1 MSLIRLSGVDKSVR
15 LPTGEML
22 QILHGV
28 DLAIEQGE
36 HVAIIGRSGSG
47 KSTLLNVLGLL
58 DSPTRGEYLLDGRNV
73 GGLSGRQRS
82 DLRGRTFGF
91 VFQQFNLL
99 PRRTAVENAAMPLLY
114 SGAETFWRRR
124 ALAEQVLEQVGL
136 GERLDA
142 RPEQLSGGEQQ
153 RVAIAR
159 ALVRQPRIILADEPT
174 GSLDVDT
181 GLVVM
186 DLLEQVCAEHG
197 ATLITIT
204 HDLAVAG
211 RAGRRYRLDHGVI
224 STEDPALPLAQ
235 SPPAAAPPEQVDD
248 TRRIKAV
255 NLTPSD
261 TVVLAPVVDQPTEQ
275 FPPVPR
281 PSVAK
286 TFPAQTWNPGT
297 PPVPGTPQTP
307 ATDGVAPAKT
317 PTLRR
322 RIRPAQVKPAAEPG
336 AEQTRPP
343 LDEEL
348 YRMGGRRP

>member
-1 MSLIRLSGVDKSVR
+1 MSSIHLSGVDKSVR
-15 LPTGEML
+15 LPTGETL

-28 DLAIEQGE
+28 DLTIEQGE

-58 DSPTRGEYLLDGRNV
+58 DSPTRGQYLLDGRDV

-114 SGAETFWRRR
+114 SDTDTFWRRR
-124 ALAEQVLEQVGL
+124 SLAEQMLGQVGL

-159 ALVRQPRIILADEPT
+159 ALIRRPRIILADEPT

-181 GLVVM
+181 GVVVM
-186 DLLEQVCAEHG
+186 DLLERVCAEHG

-204 HDLAVAG
+204 HDPAVAG
-211 RAGRRYRLDHGVI
+211 RARRRYRLEHGVI
-224 STEDPALPLAQ
+224 STEDPTRPLSGPPPSATAQ
-235 SPPAAAPPEQVDD
+235 TPEEPDD
-248 TRRIKAV
+248 TRRIEIVRPPPA
-255 NLTPSD
+255 D
-261 TVVLAPVVDQPTEQ
+261 TTVLPPVVDEPTDQ
-275 FPPVPR
+275 FPPAREAPA
-281 PSVAK
+281 AK
-286 TFPAQTWNPGT
+286 VFPAAGPTG
-297 PPVPGTPQTP
+297 P
-307 ATDGVAPAKT
+307 APL
-317 PTLRR
+317 PR
-322 RIRPAQVKPAAEPG
+322 RIRPAQVRSAGDPAAG
-336 AEQTRPP
+336 KNRPP

-348 YRMGGRRP
+348 YGMGGRRP